1 MKNDNL
7 QNLAA
12 IVDRLGILAAASA
25 DIDNEVKALKAE
37 LILAGLPAIEGELY
51 RAAISH
57 CAGRET
63 VAWKAI
69 AEHLR
74 PSRQLITAHTENG
87 APYSTVRVS
96 ARKGAV

>member
-1 MKNDNL
+1 MKNEHT

-25 DIDNEVKALKAE
+25 EIDTEVKALKAE
-37 LILAGLPAIEGELY
+37 LILAGVEALEGDLY
-51 RAAISH
+51 RAAVSH
-57 CAGRET
+57 CPGRET

-69 AEHLR
+69 AEHFK
-74 PSRQLITAHTENG
+74 PSRQLVTAHTSAG

-96 ARKGAV
+96 ARKGA